1 MSVPTRRDM
10 LFSVLFTGDEHLV
23 RHLVWTSV
31 QRLGA
36 VWAWEGGVQV
46 SLTDADLTMLCS
58 NQSAVQCASIV
69 RLRVMFFLLLD
80 RDTYLKDK
88 VLEGWPDWCVVG
100 MERGKAGGFFQQLRE
115 QVIEPWLVDERR
127 CDDDF
132 VSKCIDLYLVM

>member
-1 MSVPTRRDM
+1 MSVATRRDM
-10 LFSVLFTGDEHLV
+10 LFSVLFTGDEHLI

-36 VWAWEGGVQV
+36 EWAWEGGVQV
-46 SLTDADLTMLCS
+46 GSLVS
-58 NQSAVQCASIV
+58 FPQQSTNSTTSQCASIV

-80 RDTYLKDK
+80 RDTALKDK
-88 VLEGWPDWCVVG
+88 VLEGWPDWCVAG

-127 CDDDF
+127 CEDEF
-132 VSKCIDLYLVM
+132 VSMCIDLYLVM